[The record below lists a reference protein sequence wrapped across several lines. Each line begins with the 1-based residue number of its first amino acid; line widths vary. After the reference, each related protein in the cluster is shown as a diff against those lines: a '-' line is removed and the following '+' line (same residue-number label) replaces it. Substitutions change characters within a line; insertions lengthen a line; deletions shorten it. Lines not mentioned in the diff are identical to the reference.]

1 VLESPYE
8 SSASV
13 LWEDDEIDS
22 ESSGEWHL
30 PGITELNELEDQQA
44 VGRTRL
50 ASIKTGI
57 KRKVI
62 EDAQD
67 I

>member
-1 VLESPYE
+1 MLESPYE

-13 LWEDDEIDS
+13 LWEDDGIDS

-30 PGITELNELEDQQA
+30 PGITELNELEDQRA
-44 VGRTRL
+44 LERTKL

-57 KRKVI
+57 KGKAE
-62 EDAQD
+62 EDAHD
-67 I
+67 L